1 MALGSMGGDPVQLKP
16 DQLNSNQINSKCC
29 LPRFETQPA
38 HNTHP
43 VMSLGSTGGDPV
55 QLRPDQ
61 INSDQINSTQTRPTQ
76 SVVSLGLKHN
86 RHGTYTRSWPS
97 VAPRVTQFNSDQI
110 NNNCASTVLFLC
122 CNANNH
128 RYLEVSLSTQVCK
141 LVIIQYIY
149 ICSNKFQGSSSGPYH
164 TGRQPLQQTLR
175 GVNPYNTPGHVPR

>member
-1 MALGSMGGDPVQLKP
+1 MSLSRTGSDPVQLRP

-29 LPRFETQPA
+29 LPRFETQSA
-38 HNTHP
+38 RNTYP

-86 RHGTYTRSWPS
+86 WRGTYTRSWPS
-97 VAPRVTQFNSDQI
+97 VARGVTRFNSDQI
-110 NNNCASTVLFLC
+110 NNNCDFKVLFLC

-128 RYLEVSLSTQVCK
+128 RYLEISLSTQVCK
-141 LVIIQYIY
+141 LIIIKYIY
-149 ICSNKFQGSSSGPYH
+149 ICSNKFQGSCSGTYH
-164 TGRQPLQQTLR
+164 TGRKPLQQTLR
-175 GVNPYNTPGHVPR
+175 GVNHYNTPGHVPR